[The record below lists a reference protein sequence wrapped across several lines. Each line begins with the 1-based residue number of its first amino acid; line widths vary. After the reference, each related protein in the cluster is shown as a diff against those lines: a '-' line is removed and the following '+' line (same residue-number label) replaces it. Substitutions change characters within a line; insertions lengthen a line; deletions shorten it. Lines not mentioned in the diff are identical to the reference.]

1 LINQIYDTLLQPTKG
16 LEQITRLAEYLE
28 FIKKGMTNTDAFQLI
43 TKTHFDY
50 AAKTG
55 TTRLIEFIIPF
66 YSFQAKNFEFWLDF
80 LNKSPVLAYIL
91 TDYFQSVWNWE
102 KIDFSRINAYQ
113 SQLNHIMQANIQ
125 LNKQGLTLKV
135 NPSFMDPINIL
146 ANPIDSF
153 TSRVS
158 PIFKPIVDTI
168 QGQKPYNYE
177 QLVGTVTGAAA
188 SIIPGVGGAIGG
200 ATAIASQY
208 ANRLESG
215 YRSYQRTG
223 SPLPLIAPS
232 IFGSVKTPAQYG
244 RASYTNS
251 RAFMDPQKR
260 VPRRVSTYN
269 KLYTDTGK
277 NRWQL
282 RYLPVDNFTIQWR
295 IRESTNK
302 FR

>member
-1 LINQIYDTLLQPTKG
+1 MYDALLQPTKG
-16 LEQITRLAEYLE
+16 LEQITRLAAYLE
-28 FIKKGMTNTDAFQLI
+28 FIKKGMTNTDAFQAI

-50 AAKTG
+50 AAKTA
-55 TTRLIEFIIPF
+55 TTRWIELIIPF

-80 LNKSPVLAYIL
+80 LNKSPILAYTL
-91 TDYFQSVWNWE
+91 SKYFQSVWNWE
-102 KIDFSRINAYQ
+102 EIDFERIDYYQ

-135 NPSFMDPINIL
+135 NPSFMDPINIIS
-146 ANPIDSF
+146 NPIDSF
-153 TSRVS
+153 ASRVS
-158 PIFKPIVDTI
+158 PIFKPIVDAI
-168 QGQKPYNYE
+168 QGNQPYGYE
-177 QLVGTVTGAAA
+177 QNIGSAVGAVA
-188 SIIPGVGGAIGG
+188 STIPGVGGAIGG
-200 ATAIASQY
+200 VAAIASQT
-208 ANRLESG
+208 ANRYESG
-215 YRSYQRTG
+215 YRAYQRTG

-282 RYLPVDNFTIQWR
+282 RYLPIDNFTVQWR
-295 IRESTNK
+295 IRESTNR